1 MLGNLTSHEIEQLLQ
16 SQILGRI
23 GCHADG
29 KTFVVPIA
37 FAYDGK
43 YLYGHSREGM
53 KVEMMRRNPKVCFEV
68 DKMENMANW
77 QSVIVQGE
85 YEELFGDAARKAMG
99 FFMTK
104 LKPHLASQTSV
115 PKRGLAQFHNEEQ
128 SSISSIVFRIKVK
141 EKSGKFEKTIK
152 RSR

>member
-23 GCHADG
+23 GCHAEG

-43 YLYGHSREGM
+43 YLYGHSKEGM
-53 KVEMMRRNPKVCFEV
+53 KVDMMRRNPKVCFEV

-85 YEELFGDAARKAMG
+85 YEELFGDLYIGKNPTPERNSYLVLRFDFSGIVTGQGKAR
-99 FFMTK
+99 FYESFDNYITD
-104 LKPHLASQTSV
+104 
-115 PKRGLAQFHNEEQ
+115 
-128 SSISSIVFRIKVK
+128 KVNSFLRK
-141 EKSGKFEKTIK
+141 YS
-152 RSR
+152 